1 MSDTNPP
8 IPFISERFTLRNG
21 TPALIRV
28 AGPEDGDKFVAA
40 FGKLEAQSIYTRFFH
55 VKKALGPADL
65 SRLAATD
72 YSSSLVLVACMGSG
86 PEEAVIGAASYAPVP
101 RSDGIR
107 AVEVAFTIEEDYQGQ
122 GLASKLLATLAGIA
136 RQHGIECFEAEVL
149 SENAAMLAVFK
160 RCGLALKITREQ
172 GVLHLVMDLKPPSRA
187 DQET

>member
-1 MSDTNPP
+1 MSDAIPP
-8 IPFISERFTLRNG
+8 SPFSEGFNLRDG
-21 TPALIRV
+21 TPVLIRV

-40 FGKLEAQSIYTRFFH
+40 FGKLEAKSIYTRFFH
-55 VKKALGPADL
+55 VKKELGPADL
-65 SRLAATD
+65 SRLATSD
-72 YSSSLVLVACMGSG
+72 YSSSLVLVACLGSG

-122 GLASKLLATLAGIA
+122 GLATKLLTSLAGIA

-149 SENAAMLAVFK
+149 SENAAMLSVFK

-172 GVLHLVMDLKPPSRA
+172 GVNHLVMDLNPPGRG
-187 DQET
+187 DQAT